1 MPEFLASIETY
12 NPKIIF
18 VAETWWHESSI
29 TNIENY
35 MLFRKD
41 RVSSRGGG
49 VAIYVDTSLKPN
61 EVSEIVLLDSPE
73 QIWCEISYGSEHI
86 LLGCI
91 YRPHTLV
98 PLENIEA
105 SIIKANELLS
115 KIYSGLLICGDF
127 NLPGINWDLSS
138 IPTVSNTDI
147 LSSNFIDILAES
159 FLIQFVTKPTFQLDE
174 ITSNN
179 TLDLIIAE
187 NENRVLD
194 IIHHAPLTSLKKSH
208 HVLQWDYVVK
218 SAAVVGKHIEKRVYH
233 KSNFVKISEYFNNI
247 NWQME
252 FNGHNTDDCYNIFL
266 NHYEAACKNYV
277 PVTNLKWIRRRS
289 EWMNDDI
296 KNKIKAKNKLWFRCR
311 ANGYKNLKLVNE
323 YKACNIQLKKLIYKA
338 RCEFELDLAIK
349 SKHNPKI
356 LFKYVN
362 SKQNVR
368 TTITALKG
376 INDDTI
382 TNPIEIANRLNNHFQ
397 SVFNKNEDD
406 ELPYFIKRTEAICKY
421 SQITLD
427 LVKNKLSNLS
437 VDKTVG
443 LDGVSAY
450 VLKNCSDSFSIPLSA
465 IFQKSLDSGC
475 CPKVWK
481 KANVTP
487 LFKNGSRLDPGN
499 YRPISLTS
507 VVCKV
512 MEKILRDT
520 MVNHLVEHSLISKNQ
535 HGFVNKKACVTNLL
549 ESIDMMSKALSDKIS
564 MDVAF
569 IDFSKA
575 FDMVPHKR
583 LIYKL
588 EAYGFTENLLNWIK
602 SFLHQRFQRIV
613 MGDYVSSWLEVFS
626 GVPQGSVLG
635 PILFIIFVN
644 DISDIVNHPCKI
656 YADDTKLTARLDHPL
671 ASQMLQTDIYNIAD
685 WCNTWKM
692 KLNLDKCKIM
702 HIGKKNNFY
711 VYLMPAN
718 SNNSVELASTLVERD
733 LGIMITPDLKWHNNS
748 TFATNKANRVLGML
762 YRTFSHMTPQLLKI
776 LYTTFVR
783 PHLEFAVAASNPS
796 SRIDIDKIEKV
807 QRRATRLV
815 PSYRHMSYKDLNILN
830 LTSLETR
837 RIRGDLIQAYKIIN
851 NIDIVS
857 WSEPHVL
864 RVGQSNKIKT
874 RGHHLKTTRE
884 YVKNCEQRHQFF
896 TNRIVN
902 HWNALPSEVVCASSV
917 NSFKA
922 KLDAE
927 ISNNPHKY
935 REYNLKKKKKKK
947 KKQ

>member
-1 MPEFLASIETY
+1 MLNCVANENKDRMKRDKNLIVFGIPASTKKEPNEKQVDDENKIKELLTNVKINSDNIIKCFRLRSKDPNKPPPIIVETTDTVARNNIVKAAWRKFEGIYVNPDLTEAQRRQDRQLRDELKKKNEPLNLKNNWAKTKRKSFSTISLLQQSAFHKIPCCYTNATSLNNKMPEFLASIETY

-18 VAETWWHESSI
+18 VTETWWHESSI

-61 EVSEIVLLDSPE
+61 ELSEIVLLDSPE
-73 QIWCEISYGSEHI
+73 QIWCEISYGSEH
-86 LLGCI
+86 
-91 YRPHTLV
+91 
-98 PLENIEA
+98 
-105 SIIKANELLS
+105 K
-115 KIYSGLLICGDF
+115 
-127 NLPGINWDLSS
+127 
-138 IPTVSNTDI
+138 
-147 LSSNFIDILAES
+147 
-159 FLIQFVTKPTFQLDE
+159 
-174 ITSNN
+174 
-179 TLDLIIAE
+179 
-187 NENRVLD
+187 
-194 IIHHAPLTSLKKSH
+194 
-208 HVLQWDYVVK
+208 
-218 SAAVVGKHIEKRVYH
+218 
-233 KSNFVKISEYFNNI
+233 
-247 NWQME
+247 
-252 FNGHNTDDCYNIFL
+252 
-266 NHYEAACKNYV
+266 
-277 PVTNLKWIRRRS
+277 
-289 EWMNDDI
+289 
-296 KNKIKAKNKLWFRCR
+296 

-356 LFKYVN
+356 LFN
-362 SKQNVR
+362 
-368 TTITALKG
+368 
-376 INDDTI
+376 
-382 TNPIEIANRLNNHFQ
+382 
-397 SVFNKNEDD
+397 VFNKNEDD

-437 VDKTVG
+437 VVKTVG

-465 IFQKSLDSGC
+465 IFQKSLYSGC

-487 LFKNGSRLDPGN
+487 LFKNGSGLDPGN

-575 FDMVPHKR
+575 FDMVSHKR

-588 EAYGFTENLLNWIK
+588 EAYGFTGNLLNWIK

-635 PILFIIFVN
+635 PKLFIIFVN
-644 DISDIVNHPCKI
+644 DISDIVNYPCKM
-656 YADDTKLTARLDHPL
+656 YADDTKLLARLDHPL
-671 ASQMLQTDIYNIAD
+671 ASQTLQTDIYNIAD

-702 HIGKKNNFY
+702 HIGKK
-711 VYLMPAN
+711 
-718 SNNSVELASTLVERD
+718 
-733 LGIMITPDLKWHNNS
+733 K
-748 TFATNKANRVLGML
+748 
-762 YRTFSHMTPQLLKI
+762 QLLC
-776 LYTTFVR
+776 L
-783 PHLEFAVAASNPS
+783 LNAS
-796 SRIDIDKIEKV
+796 
-807 QRRATRLV
+807 
-815 PSYRHMSYKDLNILN
+815 
-830 LTSLETR
+830 
-837 RIRGDLIQAYKIIN
+837 
-851 NIDIVS
+851 
-857 WSEPHVL
+857 
-864 RVGQSNKIKT
+864 
-874 RGHHLKTTRE
+874 
-884 YVKNCEQRHQFF
+884 
-896 TNRIVN
+896 
-902 HWNALPSEVVCASSV
+902 
-917 NSFKA
+917 
-922 KLDAE
+922 
-927 ISNNPHKY
+927 
-935 REYNLKKKKKKK
+935 
-947 KKQ
+947 

>member
-18 VAETWWHESSI
+18 VTETWWHESSI
-29 TNIENY
+29 TNVENY

-73 QIWCEISYGSEHI
+73 QIWCEISYGSKHI

-91 YRPHTLV
+91 YRPHTLD

-266 NHYEAACKNYV
+266 NHYEAACKYYV

-349 SKHNPKI
+349 LKHNPKI
-356 LFKYVN
+356 LFN
-362 SKQNVR
+362 
-368 TTITALKG
+368 
-376 INDDTI
+376 
-382 TNPIEIANRLNNHFQ
+382 
-397 SVFNKNEDD
+397 VFNKNEDD

-443 LDGVSAY
+443 LDVVSAY

-465 IFQKSLDSGC
+465 IFKKSLDSGC

-512 MEKILRDT
+512 MERILRDT

-575 FDMVPHKR
+575 FDMVSHKR

-588 EAYGFTENLLNWIK
+588 EAYGFTGNL
-602 SFLHQRFQRIV
+602 
-613 MGDYVSSWLEVFS
+613 
-626 GVPQGSVLG
+626 
-635 PILFIIFVN
+635 
-644 DISDIVNHPCKI
+644 
-656 YADDTKLTARLDHPL
+656 
-671 ASQMLQTDIYNIAD
+671 
-685 WCNTWKM
+685 
-692 KLNLDKCKIM
+692 
-702 HIGKKNNFY
+702 
-711 VYLMPAN
+711 
-718 SNNSVELASTLVERD
+718 
-733 LGIMITPDLKWHNNS
+733 
-748 TFATNKANRVLGML
+748 
-762 YRTFSHMTPQLLKI
+762 
-776 LYTTFVR
+776 
-783 PHLEFAVAASNPS
+783 
-796 SRIDIDKIEKV
+796 
-807 QRRATRLV
+807 
-815 PSYRHMSYKDLNILN
+815 
-830 LTSLETR
+830 
-837 RIRGDLIQAYKIIN
+837 
-851 NIDIVS
+851 
-857 WSEPHVL
+857 
-864 RVGQSNKIKT
+864 
-874 RGHHLKTTRE
+874 
-884 YVKNCEQRHQFF
+884 
-896 TNRIVN
+896 
-902 HWNALPSEVVCASSV
+902 
-917 NSFKA
+917 
-922 KLDAE
+922 
-927 ISNNPHKY
+927 
-935 REYNLKKKKKKK
+935 
-947 KKQ
+947 

>member
-18 VAETWWHESSI
+18 VTETWWHESSI

-91 YRPHTLV
+91 YRPHTLD

-179 TLDLIIAE
+179 TLDLIIAK

-218 SAAVVGKHIEKRVYH
+218 SAAVVGKHIKKRVYH

-289 EWMNDDI
+289 EWVNDDI

-376 INDDTI
+376 INGDTI

-406 ELPYFIKRTEAICKY
+406 ELPYFIKRTEAI
-421 SQITLD
+421 
-427 LVKNKLSNLS
+427 
-437 VDKTVG
+437 
-443 LDGVSAY
+443 
-450 VLKNCSDSFSIPLSA
+450 
-465 IFQKSLDSGC
+465 
-475 CPKVWK
+475 
-481 KANVTP
+481 
-487 LFKNGSRLDPGN
+487 
-499 YRPISLTS
+499 
-507 VVCKV
+507 
-512 MEKILRDT
+512 
-520 MVNHLVEHSLISKNQ
+520 
-535 HGFVNKKACVTNLL
+535 
-549 ESIDMMSKALSDKIS
+549 
-564 MDVAF
+564 
-569 IDFSKA
+569 
-575 FDMVPHKR
+575 
-583 LIYKL
+583 
-588 EAYGFTENLLNWIK
+588 
-602 SFLHQRFQRIV
+602 
-613 MGDYVSSWLEVFS
+613 
-626 GVPQGSVLG
+626 
-635 PILFIIFVN
+635 
-644 DISDIVNHPCKI
+644 
-656 YADDTKLTARLDHPL
+656 
-671 ASQMLQTDIYNIAD
+671 
-685 WCNTWKM
+685 
-692 KLNLDKCKIM
+692 
-702 HIGKKNNFY
+702 
-711 VYLMPAN
+711 
-718 SNNSVELASTLVERD
+718 
-733 LGIMITPDLKWHNNS
+733 
-748 TFATNKANRVLGML
+748 
-762 YRTFSHMTPQLLKI
+762 
-776 LYTTFVR
+776 
-783 PHLEFAVAASNPS
+783 
-796 SRIDIDKIEKV
+796 
-807 QRRATRLV
+807 
-815 PSYRHMSYKDLNILN
+815 
-830 LTSLETR
+830 
-837 RIRGDLIQAYKIIN
+837 
-851 NIDIVS
+851 
-857 WSEPHVL
+857 
-864 RVGQSNKIKT
+864 
-874 RGHHLKTTRE
+874 
-884 YVKNCEQRHQFF
+884 
-896 TNRIVN
+896 
-902 HWNALPSEVVCASSV
+902 
-917 NSFKA
+917 
-922 KLDAE
+922 
-927 ISNNPHKY
+927 
-935 REYNLKKKKKKK
+935 
-947 KKQ
+947 